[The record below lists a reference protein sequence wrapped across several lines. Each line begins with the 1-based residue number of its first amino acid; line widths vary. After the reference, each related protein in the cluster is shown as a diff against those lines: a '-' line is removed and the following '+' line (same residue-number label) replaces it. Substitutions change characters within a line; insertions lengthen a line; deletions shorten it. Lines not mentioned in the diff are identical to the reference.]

1 MTGEELKPKSFR
13 INDETAK
20 KFKEISHTIECSQQE
35 TLAKLI
41 EAYEFQSGKAVLT
54 NKRSEIEQ
62 FERYVNALTR
72 MYMGS
77 LEENQNLAETVRTE
91 FDALLQS
98 KDDVIQ
104 DLQKRIKAVIEQKE
118 QAELKAK
125 ACCEENAELKKE
137 LESYQN
143 NANAHMES
151 LQSMLNDKDN
161 LNQSLSDI
169 CNNLKLKINNME
181 QEAQKSA
188 ALEKALSGMELK
200 YEQVQKDSAFWEKEA
215 RRILSLNED
224 TVNKLKQREKD
235 LLKQQREEAALAL
248 EKAILKI
255 EKKYQNEMLEL
266 KEQQFKEADNYQKR
280 YVQLLESIQLQKEA
294 AAKAEIQEAEAEK
307 TGGGK

>member
-1 MTGEELKPKSFR
+1 MPADELKPKSFR

-20 KFKEISHTIECSQQE
+20 KFKEISNTIECSQQE

-54 NKRSEIEQ
+54 NKKAEIEQ
-62 FERYVNALTR
+62 FERYVNGLTR

-77 LEENQNLAETVRTE
+77 LEENQDLSETVRTE

-118 QAELKAK
+118 QAETKAK
-125 ACCEENAELKKE
+125 ACREENAELKKE
-137 LESYQN
+137 LESCQN
-143 NANAHMES
+143 NANTHIEN
-151 LQSMLNDKDN
+151 LQTMLNDKDN
-161 LNQSLSDI
+161 LNQSLSDT
-169 CNNLKLKINNME
+169 CNNLKLRINSME

-188 ALEKALSGMELK
+188 SLEKALSGMELK
-200 YEQVQKDSAFWEKEA
+200 YEQAQKDSAFWEKET
-215 RRILSLNED
+215 RRILALNED

-235 LLKQQREEAALAL
+235 LLKQQKEEAALAL
-248 EKAILKI
+248 EKAVLKI

-266 KEQQFKEADNYQKR
+266 KEQKFKEADNYQKR
-280 YVQLLESIQLQKEA
+280 YVQLLESIQKQKEE
-294 AAKAEIQEAEAEK
+294 AAKAEMQETEAEK